1 MAGGGGGGIRRR
13 KGEEGGACG
22 GSANGEAEATLE
34 LVLSVIQEGP
44 EGQCQGQRWEL
55 LLQRGA
61 HDPVAVHRACGWT
74 AVRRASPDTS
84 ETTGQAADS
93 TVPTTRSPLHAPK
106 CFSSELRDPPPLQ
119 KPSATPPP
127 RGPPSQSQSCPHQ
140 VAALCGWACP
150 CHCE

>member
-22 GSANGEAEATLE
+22 GSANGEAKAALE

-44 EGQCQGQRWEL
+44 EGQCQGQRREL

-74 AVRRASPDTS
+74 AV
-84 ETTGQAADS
+84 
-93 TVPTTRSPLHAPK
+93 
-106 CFSSELRDPPPLQ
+106 
-119 KPSATPPP
+119 
-127 RGPPSQSQSCPHQ
+127 
-140 VAALCGWACP
+140 
-150 CHCE
+150 